1 MKKKGKKLSLV
12 LVICLCTNIC
22 ACMSDNV
29 EKGKKEQNYNY
40 EDINIDSSKVR
51 FEGLGD
57 VEESTNEE
65 IVEKIHS
72 TEVPKMIIE
81 LDNEYDIQIE
91 RTEDK
96 NVTMEEAKDILM
108 KQRSNVKE
116 YYFRTNREILEKLDL
131 SELDITYRVD
141 SYAPFIFAEFE

>member
-40 EDINIDSSKVR
+40 EDINIDISKVR

-116 YYFRTNREILEKLDL
+116 YYSRTNREILEN
-131 SELDITYRVD
+131 
-141 SYAPFIFAEFE
+141 